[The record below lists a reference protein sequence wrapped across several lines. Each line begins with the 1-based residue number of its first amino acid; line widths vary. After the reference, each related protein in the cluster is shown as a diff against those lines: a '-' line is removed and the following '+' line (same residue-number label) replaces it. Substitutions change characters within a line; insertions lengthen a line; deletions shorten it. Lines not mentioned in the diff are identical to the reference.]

1 MLDAALIIP
10 GMTIT
15 ASEMG
20 RRGMR
25 SRLKKM
31 SADDRKALASKA
43 GKARWDGMSEEE
55 QKEFIQKLQAA
66 RKKKRAKKRKGK
78 P

>member
-1 MLDAALIIP
+1 MLHAALIIP

-25 SRLKKM
+25 SRLKTM
-31 SADDRKALASKA
+31 SPEDRKALASKG
-43 GKARWDGMSEEE
+43 GKARWEGMSEEE
-55 QKEFIQKLQAA
+55 QQKFIQNLQAA
-66 RKKKRAKKRKGK
+66 RKKKRRKKKAS
-78 P
+78 

>member
-1 MLDAALIIP
+1 MLDAAYTIP

-31 SADDRKALASKA
+31 TAEDRKALASKA
-43 GKARWDGMSEEE
+43 GKGRWKGVSDEDKKAFM
-55 QKEFIQKLQAA
+55 QKIRAA
-66 RKKKRAKKRKGK
+66 RKKKRKHPK